1 MQNKLLM
8 IILDNLPL
16 VIASGNEGKIK
27 EFKKLL
33 DDFPIDLCTQP
44 VGFEIEETGNTF
56 MENARIKAI
65 AVSQATGNMSLA
77 DDSGL
82 SVDALGGAPGVY
94 SSRYASS
101 DKQRIEKL
109 LVELKPFSNR
119 KAKFE
124 CALCIASKEKVL
136 IEVSG
141 FCEGLISFYPKGTNG
156 FGYDPIFEV
165 SGLGKTYA
173 EMDYEGKKH
182 IGHRGNAF
190 KLLIPKLKKLLNSTE
205 N

>member
-1 MQNKLLM
+1 M
-8 IILDNLPL
+8 DNIPL
-16 VIASGNEGKIK
+16 VIASGNKGKIGELK
-27 EFKKLL
+27 QLL
-33 DDFPIDLCTQP
+33 DDFPIALLTQP

-65 AVSQATGNMSLA
+65 AVSQATGNLSLA

-82 SVDALGGAPGVY
+82 SVEALGGAPGIY

-109 LVELKPFSNR
+109 LAELKPFSNR
-119 KAKFE
+119 KAKFQ
-124 CALCIASKEKVL
+124 CALCIASGEKVL

-141 FCEGLISFYPKGTNG
+141 FCEGLITFFPKGQNG

-165 SGLGKTYA
+165 SGLGETYA
-173 EMDYEGKKH
+173 EMDHEKKKH

-190 KLLIPKLKKLLNSTE
+190 KLLIPKLKQLLGSMKK
-205 N
+205 

>member
-1 MQNKLLM
+1 M
-8 IILDNLPL
+8 DHLPL
-16 VIASGNEGKIK
+16 VIASGNQGKIR

-33 DDFPIDLCTQP
+33 HDFPFDVLTQP
-44 VGFEIEETGNTF
+44 VGFEVEETGNTYK
-56 MENARIKAI
+56 ENARIKAI
-65 AVSQATGNMSLA
+65 AVSKETGSLSLA

-82 SVDALGGAPGVY
+82 SVEALGGAPGIY

-101 DKQRIEKL
+101 DKRRIEKL
-109 LVELKPFSNR
+109 LAELKPFSNR

-124 CALCIASKEKVL
+124 CSLCIASGEKVL

-141 FCEGLISFYPKGTNG
+141 FCEGVITFLPRGSNG

-165 SGLGKTYA
+165 LELGETFA
-173 EMDYEGKKH
+173 EMNYEKKKH

-190 KLLIPKLKKLLNSTE
+190 KILKPELKKLLTSMKN
-205 N
+205 

>member
-1 MQNKLLM
+1 M
-8 IILDNLPL
+8 DNVPL
-16 VIASGNEGKIK
+16 VIASGNKGKIG

-33 DDFPIDLCTQP
+33 DDFPIDLLTQP
-44 VGFEIEETGNTF
+44 VGFEIEETGSTF

-65 AVSQATGNMSLA
+65 AVSQATGNLSLA

-82 SVDALGGAPGVY
+82 SVEALGGAPGIY

-109 LVELKPFSNR
+109 LAELKPFSNR

-124 CALCIASKEKVL
+124 CALCIASGEKVL

-141 FCEGLISFYPKGTNG
+141 FCEGLITFYPKGENG

-165 SGLGKTYA
+165 SGLGETYA
-173 EMDYEGKKH
+173 EMDHEKKKH

-190 KLLIPKLKKLLNSTE
+190 KLLIPKLKQLLGSMKK
-205 N
+205 

>member
-1 MQNKLLM
+1 MDK
-8 IILDNLPL
+8 LPL
-16 VIASGNEGKIK
+16 VIASGNQGKIA

-33 DDFPIDLCTQP
+33 DDFPFSLMIQP
-44 VGFEIEETGNTF
+44 VGFEIEETGSTF

-65 AVSQATGNMSLA
+65 AVSQATGNLSLA

-82 SVDALGGAPGVY
+82 SVESLGGAPGIY
-94 SSRYASS
+94 SSRYANS
-101 DKQRIEKL
+101 DEERIEKL
-109 LVELKPFSNR
+109 LAELKPFQNR

-124 CALCIASKEKVL
+124 CALCIASGDKAL

-141 FCEGLISFYPKGTNG
+141 FCEGLITLSPKGKNG

-165 SGLGKTYA
+165 SGLSETYA
-173 EMDYEGKKH
+173 EMDHEKKKD

-190 KLLIPKLKKLLNSTE
+190 KLLIPELKKLLN
-205 N
+205 

>member
-1 MQNKLLM
+1 M
-8 IILDNLPL
+8 DNVPL
-16 VIASGNEGKIK
+16 VIASGNKGKIG

-33 DDFPIDLCTQP
+33 DDFPIDLFTQP
-44 VGFEIEETGNTF
+44 VGFEIEETGSTF

-65 AVSQATGNMSLA
+65 AVSQATGNLSLA

-82 SVDALGGAPGVY
+82 SVEALGGAPGIY

-109 LVELKPFSNR
+109 LAELKPFSNR

-124 CALCIASKEKVL
+124 CALCIASGEKVL

-141 FCEGLISFYPKGTNG
+141 FCEGLITFFPKGQNG

-165 SGLGKTYA
+165 SGLGETYA
-173 EMDYEGKKH
+173 EMDHEKKKH

-190 KLLIPKLKKLLNSTE
+190 KLLIPKLKQLLGSMKK
-205 N
+205 

>member
-1 MQNKLLM
+1 M
-8 IILDNLPL
+8 DNLPL
-16 VIASGNEGKIK
+16 LIASGNKGKIR

-33 DDFPIDLCTQP
+33 SDFPFDILTQP
-44 VGFEIEETGNTF
+44 VGFEIEETGNSF
-56 MENARIKAI
+56 VENARIKAI
-65 AVSQATGNMSLA
+65 AVSQATGNLSLA

-82 SVDALGGAPGVY
+82 SVDALGGAPGIY

-124 CALCIASKEKVL
+124 CALCIASGEKVL

-141 FCEGLISFYPKGTNG
+141 FCEGLITFSPRGKNG

-165 SGLGKTYA
+165 SGLGETYA
-173 EMDYEGKKH
+173 EMDHERKKH

-190 KLLIPKLKKLLNSTE
+190 QLLIPELKKLLTSKE

>member
-1 MQNKLLM
+1 M
-8 IILDNLPL
+8 DSLPL
-16 VIASGNEGKIK
+16 VIASGNQGKIR
-27 EFKKLL
+27 EFTKLL
-33 DDFPIDLCTQP
+33 DDFPFDLLTQP

-65 AVSQATGNMSLA
+65 AVSQATGNLSLA

-82 SVDALGGAPGVY
+82 SVEALGGAPGIY
-94 SSRYASS
+94 SSRYANS
-101 DKQRIEKL
+101 DKERIEKL
-109 LVELKPFSNR
+109 LAELKHFHNR
-119 KAKFE
+119 RAKFE
-124 CALCIASKEKVL
+124 CALCIASGAKVL

-141 FCEGLISFYPKGTNG
+141 FCEGLITFSPKGTNG

-173 EMDYEGKKH
+173 EMDHEKKKH

-190 KLLIPKLKKLLNSTE
+190 KLLMPELKKLLVLLKM
-205 N
+205 

>member
-1 MQNKLLM
+1 MN
-8 IILDNLPL
+8 NLSL
-16 VIASGNEGKIK
+16 VIASGNKGKIG

-33 DDFPIDLCTQP
+33 DNFPIDLLTQP
-44 VGFEIEETGNTF
+44 VGFEIEETGSTF

-65 AVSQATGNMSLA
+65 AVSQATGNLSLA

-82 SVDALGGAPGVY
+82 SVEALGGAPGIY

-109 LVELKPFSNR
+109 LAELKPFSNR

-124 CALCIASKEKVL
+124 CALCIASGEKVL

-141 FCEGLISFYPKGTNG
+141 FCEGLITFSPKGENG

-173 EMDYEGKKH
+173 EMDHEKKKH

-190 KLLIPKLKKLLNSTE
+190 KMLTPELKKLLTSIE

>member
-1 MQNKLLM
+1 M
-8 IILDNLPL
+8 DNVPL
-16 VIASGNEGKIK
+16 VIASGNKGKIG

-33 DDFPIDLCTQP
+33 DDFPIDLLTQP
-44 VGFEIEETGNTF
+44 VGFEIEETGSTF

-65 AVSQATGNMSLA
+65 AVSQATGNLSLA

-82 SVDALGGAPGVY
+82 SVETLGGAPGIY

-109 LVELKPFSNR
+109 LAELKPFSNR

-124 CALCIASKEKVL
+124 CALCIASGEKVL

-141 FCEGLISFYPKGTNG
+141 FCEGLITFFPKGQNG

-165 SGLGKTYA
+165 SGLGETYA
-173 EMDYEGKKH
+173 EMDHEKKKH

-190 KLLIPKLKKLLNSTE
+190 KLLIPKLKQLLGSMKK
-205 N
+205 

>member
-1 MQNKLLM
+1 M
-8 IILDNLPL
+8 DNVPL
-16 VIASGNEGKIK
+16 VIASGNKGKIG

-33 DDFPIDLCTQP
+33 DDFPIDLLTQP
-44 VGFEIEETGNTF
+44 VGFEIEETGTTF

-65 AVSQATGNMSLA
+65 AVSQATGDLSLA

-82 SVDALGGAPGVY
+82 SVEALGGGPGIY

-109 LVELKPFSNR
+109 LAELKPFSNR

-124 CALCIASKEKVL
+124 CALCIASGEKVL

-141 FCEGLISFYPKGTNG
+141 FCEGLITFSPKGENG

-165 SGLGKTYA
+165 SGLGETYA
-173 EMDYEGKKH
+173 EMDHEKKKH

-190 KLLIPKLKKLLNSTE
+190 KLLIPELKQLLGSMKK
-205 N
+205 

>member
-1 MQNKLLM
+1 M
-8 IILDNLPL
+8 DNVPL
-16 VIASGNEGKIK
+16 VIASGNKGKIG

-33 DDFPIDLCTQP
+33 DDFPIDLLTQP
-44 VGFEIEETGNTF
+44 VGFEIEETGSTF

-65 AVSQATGNMSLA
+65 AVSQATGNLSLA

-82 SVDALGGAPGVY
+82 SVEALGGAPGIY

-109 LVELKPFSNR
+109 LAELKPFSNR

-124 CALCIASKEKVL
+124 CALCIASGEKVL

-141 FCEGLISFYPKGTNG
+141 FCEGLITFFPKGQNG

-165 SGLGKTYA
+165 SGLGETYA
-173 EMDYEGKKH
+173 EMDHEKKKH

-190 KLLIPKLKKLLNSTE
+190 KLLIPKLKQLLVQ
-205 N
+205 

>member
-1 MQNKLLM
+1 M
-8 IILDNLPL
+8 DNVPL
-16 VIASGNEGKIK
+16 VIASGNKGKIG

-33 DDFPIDLCTQP
+33 DDFPIDLLTQP
-44 VGFEIEETGNTF
+44 VGFEIEETGSTF

-65 AVSQATGNMSLA
+65 AVSQATGNLSLA

-82 SVDALGGAPGVY
+82 SVEALGGAPGIY

-109 LVELKPFSNR
+109 LAELKPFLNR

-124 CALCIASKEKVL
+124 CALCIASGEKVL

-141 FCEGLISFYPKGTNG
+141 FCEGLITFFPKGQNG

-165 SGLGKTYA
+165 PGLGETYA
-173 EMDYEGKKH
+173 EMDHEKKKH

-190 KLLIPKLKKLLNSTE
+190 KLLIPELKKLLGSMKK
-205 N
+205 

>member
-1 MQNKLLM
+1 M
-8 IILDNLPL
+8 DNVPL
-16 VIASGNEGKIK
+16 VIASGNKGKIG

-33 DDFPIDLCTQP
+33 DDFPIDLLTQP
-44 VGFEIEETGNTF
+44 VGFEIEETGSTF

-65 AVSQATGNMSLA
+65 AVSQATGNLSLA

-82 SVDALGGAPGVY
+82 SVEALGGAPGIY

-109 LVELKPFSNR
+109 LAELKPFSNR

-124 CALCIASKEKVL
+124 CALCIASGEKVL

-141 FCEGLISFYPKGTNG
+141 FCEGLITFFPKGQNG

-165 SGLGKTYA
+165 SGLGETFE
-173 EMDYEGKKH
+173 EMDHNKKKH

-190 KLLIPKLKKLLNSTE
+190 KLLKPELKKLFT
-205 N
+205 

>member
-1 MQNKLLM
+1 M
-8 IILDNLPL
+8 DNVPL
-16 VIASGNEGKIK
+16 VIASGNKGKIG

-33 DDFPIDLCTQP
+33 DDFPIDLLTQP
-44 VGFEIEETGNTF
+44 VGFEIEETGSTF

-65 AVSQATGNMSLA
+65 AVSQATGNLSLA

-82 SVDALGGAPGVY
+82 SVEALGGAPGIY

-109 LVELKPFSNR
+109 LAELKPFSNR

-124 CALCIASKEKVL
+124 CALCIASGEKVL

-141 FCEGLISFYPKGTNG
+141 FCEGLITFFPKGQNG

-173 EMDYEGKKH
+173 EMDHEKKKH

-190 KLLIPKLKKLLNSTE
+190 KLLIPKLKQLLGSMKK
-205 N
+205 

>member
-1 MQNKLLM
+1 M
-8 IILDNLPL
+8 DNVPL
-16 VIASGNEGKIK
+16 VIASGNKGKIG

-33 DDFPIDLCTQP
+33 DDFPIDLLTQP
-44 VGFEIEETGNTF
+44 VGFDIEETGSTF

-65 AVSQATGNMSLA
+65 AVSQATGNLSLA

-82 SVDALGGAPGVY
+82 SVEALGGAPGIY

-109 LVELKPFSNR
+109 LAELKPFSNR

-124 CALCIASKEKVL
+124 CALCIASGEKVL

-141 FCEGLISFYPKGTNG
+141 FCEGLITFFPKGQNG

-165 SGLGKTYA
+165 SGLGETYA
-173 EMDYEGKKH
+173 EMDHEKKKH

-190 KLLIPKLKKLLNSTE
+190 KLLIPKLKQLLGSMKK
-205 N
+205 

>member
-1 MQNKLLM
+1 M
-8 IILDNLPL
+8 DNVPL
-16 VIASGNEGKIK
+16 VIASGNKGKIG

-33 DDFPIDLCTQP
+33 DDFPIDLLTQP
-44 VGFEIEETGNTF
+44 VGFEIEETGSTF

-65 AVSQATGNMSLA
+65 AVSQATGNLSLA

-82 SVDALGGAPGVY
+82 SVEALGGAPGIY

-109 LVELKPFSNR
+109 LAELKPFSNR

-124 CALCIASKEKVL
+124 CALCIASGEKVL

-141 FCEGLISFYPKGTNG
+141 FCEGLITFFPKGENG

-165 SGLGKTYA
+165 SGLGETYA
-173 EMDYEGKKH
+173 EMDHEKKKH

-190 KLLIPKLKKLLNSTE
+190 KLLMPELKKLLFSIKK
-205 N
+205 

>member
-1 MQNKLLM
+1 
-8 IILDNLPL
+8 LDDIPL

-27 EFKKLL
+27 EFQKLL
-33 DDFPIDLCTQP
+33 EDFPFNLLPQP
-44 VGFEIEETGNTF
+44 LGFEIEETGKTF

-65 AVSQATGNMSLA
+65 AVSKETGDLSLA

-82 SVDALGGAPGVY
+82 SVEALGGAPGIY
-94 SSRYASS
+94 SSRYADS
-101 DKQRIEKL
+101 DKDRIEKL
-109 LVELKPFSNR
+109 LAELKPFPNR

-124 CALCIASKEKVL
+124 CALCIASGGKVL
-136 IEVSG
+136 IEVTG
-141 FCEGLISFYPKGTNG
+141 FCEGLITFSPKGKNG

-165 SGLGKTYA
+165 SLLGETFA
-173 EMDYEGKKH
+173 EMSQEKKMH

-190 KLLIPKLKKLLNSTE
+190 KLLKPELKKLLTSIE

>member
-1 MQNKLLM
+1 M
-8 IILDNLPL
+8 DNVPL
-16 VIASGNEGKIK
+16 VIASGNKGKIG

-33 DDFPIDLCTQP
+33 DDFPIDLLTQP
-44 VGFEIEETGNTF
+44 VGFEIEETGSTF

-65 AVSQATGNMSLA
+65 AVSQATGNLSLA

-82 SVDALGGAPGVY
+82 SVEALGGAPGMY

-109 LVELKPFSNR
+109 LAELKPFSNR

-124 CALCIASKEKVL
+124 CALCIASGEKVL

-141 FCEGLISFYPKGTNG
+141 FCEGLITFFPKGENG

-165 SGLGKTYA
+165 SGLGETYA
-173 EMDYEGKKH
+173 EMDHEKKKH

-190 KLLIPKLKKLLNSTE
+190 KLLIPKLKQLLGSMKK
-205 N
+205 

>member
-1 MQNKLLM
+1 M
-8 IILDNLPL
+8 DNVPL
-16 VIASGNEGKIK
+16 VIASGNKGKIG

-33 DDFPIDLCTQP
+33 DDFPIDLLTQP
-44 VGFEIEETGNTF
+44 VGFEIEETGSTF

-65 AVSQATGNMSLA
+65 AVSQATGNLSLA

-82 SVDALGGAPGVY
+82 SVEALGGAAGIY

-109 LVELKPFSNR
+109 LAELKPFSNR

-124 CALCIASKEKVL
+124 CALCIASGEKVL

-141 FCEGLISFYPKGTNG
+141 FCEGLITFFPKGENG

-173 EMDYEGKKH
+173 EMDHEKKKH

-190 KLLIPKLKKLLNSTE
+190 KLLIPELKKLLGSMKK
-205 N
+205 

>member
-1 MQNKLLM
+1 M
-8 IILDNLPL
+8 DNVPL
-16 VIASGNEGKIK
+16 VIASGNNGKIGELK
-27 EFKKLL
+27 QLL
-33 DDFPIDLCTQP
+33 DDFPIDLLTQP
-44 VGFEIEETGNTF
+44 VGFEIEETGSTF

-65 AVSQATGNMSLA
+65 AVSQATGNLSLA

-82 SVDALGGAPGVY
+82 SVEALGGAPGIY

-101 DKQRIEKL
+101 DKQRIEKVL
-109 LVELKPFSNR
+109 AELKPFSNR

-124 CALCIASKEKVL
+124 CALCIASGEKVL

-141 FCEGLISFYPKGTNG
+141 FCEGLITFFPKGQNG

-165 SGLGKTYA
+165 SGLGETYA
-173 EMDYEGKKH
+173 EMDHEKKKH

-190 KLLIPKLKKLLNSTE
+190 KLLIPELKKLLVSIKK
-205 N
+205 

>member
-1 MQNKLLM
+1 M
-8 IILDNLPL
+8 DNVPL
-16 VIASGNEGKIK
+16 VIASGNKGKIG

-33 DDFPIDLCTQP
+33 DDFPIDLLTQP

-56 MENARIKAI
+56 MENARMKAI
-65 AVSQATGNMSLA
+65 AVSKETGKLSLA

-82 SVDALGGAPGVY
+82 SVEALGGAPGIY

-101 DKQRIEKL
+101 DKERIEKL
-109 LVELKPFSNR
+109 LAELKPFSNR

-124 CALCIASKEKVL
+124 CALCVASGENIL
-136 IEVSG
+136 IEVTG
-141 FCEGLISFYPKGTNG
+141 FCEGLITFSPKGKNG

-165 SGLGKTYA
+165 SGLGETYA
-173 EMDYEGKKH
+173 EMDHEKKKH

-190 KLLIPKLKKLLNSTE
+190 KLLIPELKKLLGSMKK
-205 N
+205 

>member
-1 MQNKLLM
+1 M
-8 IILDNLPL
+8 IILNNLPL
-16 VIASGNEGKIK
+16 IIASSNEGKIK
-27 EFKKLL
+27 EFRKLFY
-33 DDFPIDLCTQP
+33 DFPFDVFTQP
-44 VGFEIEETGNTF
+44 VGFEVEETGNTF
-56 MENARIKAI
+56 KENARIKAI
-65 AVSQATGNMSLA
+65 AVSKETGSLSLA

-82 SVDALGGAPGVY
+82 CVEALGGAPGIY

-101 DKQRIEKL
+101 DKKRIEKL
-109 LVELKPFSNR
+109 LAELKPFSNR

-124 CALCIASKEKVL
+124 CSLCIASGEKVL

-141 FCEGLISFYPKGTNG
+141 FCEGEITFLPRGNNG

-165 SGLGKTYA
+165 LELGETFA
-173 EMDYEGKKH
+173 EMNHEKKKH

-190 KLLIPKLKKLLNSTE
+190 KRLKPELKKLLASME

>member
-1 MQNKLLM
+1 M
-8 IILDNLPL
+8 DNVPL
-16 VIASGNEGKIK
+16 VIASGNKGKIE

-33 DDFPIDLCTQP
+33 DDFPIDLLTQP
-44 VGFEIEETGNTF
+44 VGFEIEETGSTF

-65 AVSQATGNMSLA
+65 AVSQSTGNLSLA

-82 SVDALGGAPGVY
+82 SVEALGGAPGIY

-109 LVELKPFSNR
+109 LAELKPFSNR

-124 CALCIASKEKVL
+124 CALCIASGEKVL

-141 FCEGLISFYPKGTNG
+141 FCEGLITFFPKGQNG

-165 SGLGKTYA
+165 SGLGETYA
-173 EMDYEGKKH
+173 EMDHEKKKH

-190 KLLIPKLKKLLNSTE
+190 KLLMPKLKQLLGSMKK
-205 N
+205 

>member
-1 MQNKLLM
+1 M
-8 IILDNLPL
+8 DNVPL
-16 VIASGNEGKIK
+16 VIASGNKGKIG

-33 DDFPIDLCTQP
+33 DDFPIDLLTQP
-44 VGFEIEETGNTF
+44 VGFEIEETGSTF

-65 AVSQATGNMSLA
+65 AVSQATGNLSLA

-82 SVDALGGAPGVY
+82 SVEALGGAPGIY
-94 SSRYASS
+94 SSRYAST

-109 LVELKPFSNR
+109 LAELKPFSNR

-124 CALCIASKEKVL
+124 CALCIASGEKVL

-141 FCEGLISFYPKGTNG
+141 FCEGLITFFPKGQNG

-165 SGLGKTYA
+165 SGLGETYA
-173 EMDYEGKKH
+173 EMDHEKKKH

-190 KLLIPKLKKLLNSTE
+190 KLLMPKLKQLLGSMKK
-205 N
+205 